1 MLLRTP
7 PKQRRQRR
15 AAFTLM
21 EMLVVVAIIVILAG
35 LGGYY
40 FLGQAEESRKSA
52 AKVQVRTLTQ
62 AVETYNV
69 QHQGVFP
76 DSLEMLLQRDAE
88 GMGPYLK
95 SQEVLIDPWGRPY
108 QYDVAGTRNNGLTPD
123 IWSTGPPNNPIE
135 IGNWPATTGIR

>member
-1 MLLRTP
+1 MLLRTLP
-7 PKQRRQRR
+7 TTRRQRR

-40 FLGQAEESRKSA
+40 FLGQAEESRKAA

-69 QHQGVFP
+69 QHKGAWP
-76 DSLEMLLQRDAE
+76 DDLTILLQRDAE
-88 GMGPYLK
+88 GLGPYLK
-95 SQEVLIDPWGRPY
+95 SSEVLMDPWGRQY
-108 QYDVAGTRNNGLTPD
+108 QYDKAGGRNNGLTPD
-123 IWSTGPPNNPIE
+123 IWTVSPSDGRE
-135 IGNWPATTGIR
+135 IGNWPANMVQ